1 MVTPSGDKNKKLVD
15 QSTGE
20 NKQKSPDQ
28 GGEATIQPPKTQT
41 QPQINDKDAGQQ
53 GNDTQVTKPTNASTV
68 NDIKEY
74 LDAHNIKYDANAKKD
89 DLLKLIPED
98 GA

>member
-1 MVTPSGDKNKKLVD
+1 M
-15 QSTGE
+15 
-20 NKQKSPDQ
+20 
-28 GGEATIQPPKTQT
+28 
-41 QPQINDKDAGQQ
+41 NDKDAGQQ